1 MSLQSSPDQP
11 LRFNRVLGA
20 MRRSNVLGVTVG
32 GGVLGAMA
40 AKYGLGQ
47 PFELMGAM
55 TGLCLALLFV
65 TKENLRSQP
74 R

>member
-1 MSLQSSPDQP
+1 MSPHSFPDQP
-11 LRFNRVLGA
+11 PRFSRILGA
-20 MRRSNVLGVTVG
+20 MRRSNVLGVAV

-47 PFELMGAM
+47 SFELMGAM
-55 TGLCLALLFV
+55 MGLCLALFFV